1 MTDTIKDFR
10 ALIHRWPTKAD
21 FGREIAGDAAH
32 GKIFYR
38 RNRVPRRH
46 WEQLMLGAHKMGL
59 GNVDQEF
66 LERLYE
72 AGRGEGR

>member
-1 MTDTIKDFR
+1 MTEQINDFR

-21 FGREIAGDAAH
+21 FGRDVAGDAAH

-46 WEQLMLGAHKMGL
+46 WATLMKGAFKVGL
-59 GNVDQEF
+59 ANVNEEF

-72 AGRGEGR
+72 AGRGVGR